1 MTPEQMDRLYSY
13 CLLSGKNSFWAINGN
28 FILPLYQI
36 CASKSHEKSPI
47 RFLPPYSIWQETNI
61 IGQVFMVCGDTI
73 PTNYP
78 SPIYRFIYNGLFLA
92 TPIPQRGFFATRTN
106 THKAN
111 PYKMLPASQTAP
123 KTPMTYH
130 PRPIRPQ
137 TKSHA

>member
-1 MTPEQMDRLYSY
+1 MTPEQIEQMDRLYSY
-13 CLLSGKNSFWAINGN
+13 CLLSGK
-28 FILPLYQI
+28 ILFGLLTVTLFYPYTKFVLL
-36 CASKSHEKSPI
+36 
-47 RFLPPYSIWQETNI
+47 RFLPPYQLWQETNI
-61 IGQVFMVCGDTI
+61 VGQVFMVCGDTI

-78 SPIYRFIYNGLFLA
+78 SPIYRFIYNGLFLV
-92 TPIPQRGFFATRTN
+92 TTSPKRGFFATRTN